1 MGAMNLPAPPSTYR
15 FALRLL
21 GLILSLLLAGC
32 GNFSRLAADILESG
46 GTLRVVSGS
55 LQAPACERCELII
68 AVLGDAKGDAI
79 HNYRVF
85 ERPGEF
91 RIAALNTSRYLFAFQ
106 DLNRDFTY
114 QENEPAVWFD
124 LSARGIVNNSV
135 TDVVLDIGSPRVR
148 PSPRVAGLFEL
159 RGTGLGH
166 IDVLLGRVTTIDD
179 PRFNEEA
186 AEMGMWEPLGYMKTG
201 HAGIFFLEPYDPSR
215 IPVLFVHGI
224 NGTPQN
230 FRRLIDNLDRSR
242 FQAWVI
248 NYPSGFDL
256 RALGDGL
263 LGVLAELRLR
273 HDFKRMHIV
282 AHSMGGLLI
291 REYLAECSRARACD
305 YVDKVISVATPYAGI
320 ENMSLYLDLATVVM
334 PVWRNLLPDGPFLG
348 NLFTAP
354 LPPGASLHIAF
365 AYLSDRSPT
374 GKPGDGVVSLKTQLR
389 LDAQREA
396 ASMRGFHEDHV
407 GVLSSEELRDY
418 VNTVLTR

>member
-1 MGAMNLPAPPSTYR
+1 MGAMNFLVPPSTHH
-15 FALRLL
+15 FTFRLL
-21 GLILSLLLAGC
+21 GLIVALLLAGC
-32 GNFSRLAADILESG
+32 GNFSRLAADIMESG
-46 GTLRVVSGS
+46 GTLRLVSGS
-55 LQAPACERCELII
+55 LQAPACERCALIVV
-68 AVLGDAKGDAI
+68 VLGDERGDAI

-85 ERPGEF
+85 EHPGDF

-114 QENEPAVWFD
+114 QANEPAAWFD
-124 LSARGIVNNSV
+124 LGRRDIDKNSV
-135 TDVVLDIGSPRVR
+135 ANVALEIGAPMLR
-148 PSPRVAGLFEL
+148 PGPQVAGLFEL
-159 RGTGLGH
+159 RGKGLGH
-166 IDVLLGRVTTIDD
+166 IDVLLGKVTTIDD
-179 PRFNEEA
+179 QRFDKEA

-230 FRRLIDNLDRSR
+230 FRALIDSLDHSR

-273 HDFKRMHIV
+273 HDFQRMHIV

-305 YVDKVISVATPYAGI
+305 YVDKVVSIATPYGGI
-320 ENMSLYLDLATVVM
+320 ENMSLYLDLTTVVM

-348 NLFTAP
+348 NLFKAP
-354 LPPGASLHIAF
+354 LPPGASMHIAF

-389 LDAQREA
+389 PDAQREA
-396 ASMRGFHEDHV
+396 TSMRGFHEDHV
-407 GVLSSEELRDY
+407 SVLASDELQDY
-418 VNTVLTR
+418 VKMVLKR

>member
-1 MGAMNLPAPPSTYR
+1 MGSMKFLLPSPTHGITR
-15 FALRLL
+15 GLL
-21 GLILSLLLAGC
+21 GLIIALFFAGC
-32 GNFSRLAADILESG
+32 GNFSRLAADIMESA
-46 GTLRVVSGS
+46 GTLRLVSGS
-55 LQAPACERCELII
+55 LQAPACERCELIV
-68 AVLGDAKGDAI
+68 AVLGDERGDAI

-85 ERPGEF
+85 EHPGNF

-114 QENEPAVWFD
+114 QDNEPGAWFD
-124 LSARGIVNNSV
+124 LAGRDIDRNSV
-135 TDVVLDIGSPRVR
+135 ADIVLEIGAPLVR
-148 PSPRVAGLFEL
+148 PGPRVAGLFEL

-166 IDVLLGRVTTIDD
+166 IDILLGKVTTIDD
-179 PRFNEEA
+179 PRFDKEA
-186 AEMGMWEPLGYMKTG
+186 AERGMWEPLGYMKTG
-201 HAGIFFLEPYDPSR
+201 HAGIFLLEPFDPFR

-230 FRRLIDNLDRSR
+230 FRALIDSLDRSR
-242 FQAWVI
+242 FQVWVI

-273 HDFKRMHIV
+273 YDFQRMHIV

-291 REYLAECSRARACD
+291 REYLSECSRARACD

-334 PVWRNLLPDGPFLG
+334 PVWRNLLPDGPFLSM
-348 NLFTAP
+348 LFNDP

-389 LDAQREA
+389 DDAQREA
-396 ASMRGFHEDHV
+396 SSLRGFNEDHV
-407 GVLSSEELRDY
+407 SVLTSKELQAYVNAVLSR
-418 VNTVLTR
+418 

>member
-1 MGAMNLPAPPSTYR
+1 MNTPTTPPNPHLA
-15 FALRLL
+15 FRLL
-21 GLILSLLLAGC
+21 GLILTLFLVGC
-32 GNFSRLAADILESG
+32 GNFTRLAADIMESG

-68 AVLGDAKGDAI
+68 TVLGDERGDAI

-85 ERPGEF
+85 ERPGDF

-114 QENEPAVWFD
+114 QANEPGVWFD
-124 LSARGIVNNSV
+124 LAARDIDRNSV
-135 TDVVLDIGSPRVR
+135 ADIVLEIAAPMVRPGPRVTD
-148 PSPRVAGLFEL
+148 LFEL

-166 IDVLLGRVTTIDD
+166 IDVLLGKVTTIDD
-179 PRFNEEA
+179 KRFDNEA

-230 FRRLIDNLDRSR
+230 FRALIDKLDRRR

-273 HDFKRMHIV
+273 HDFQRMHIV

-291 REYLAECSRARACD
+291 REYLGECSRAKACD

-320 ENMSLYLDLATVVM
+320 ENMSLYLDLTTVVM
-334 PVWRNLLPDGPFLG
+334 PVWRNLLPTGPFLG
-348 NLFTAP
+348 NLFTDP
-354 LPPGASLHIAF
+354 LPPKASLHIAF

-389 LDAQREA
+389 PEAQREA
-396 ASMRGFHEDHV
+396 TSMRGFHEDHV
-407 GVLSSEELRDY
+407 SVLASEALQDY
-418 VNTVLTR
+418 VNMVLQR

>member
-1 MGAMNLPAPPSTYR
+1 MDAMNFPMPPSTHR
-15 FALRLL
+15 IRLWLL
-21 GLILSLLLAGC
+21 GLTITLLLAGC
-32 GNFSRLAADILESG
+32 GNFSRLAADIMESG

-68 AVLGDAKGDAI
+68 AVLGDERGDAI

-85 ERPGEF
+85 ERPGDF

-114 QENEPAVWFD
+114 QANEPGVWFD
-124 LSARGIVNNSV
+124 LAGRDIDRNSV
-135 TDVVLDIGSPRVR
+135 TDVVLEIGAPLVR
-148 PSPRVAGLFEL
+148 PGPRVADLFEL

-166 IDVLLGRVTTIDD
+166 VDVLLGKVTTIDD
-179 PRFNEEA
+179 PRFDKEA

-230 FRRLIDNLDRSR
+230 FRALINNLDRRR

-273 HDFKRMHIV
+273 HDFQRMHIV

-305 YVDKVISVATPYAGI
+305 YVDKVVSIATPYGGI

-334 PVWRNLLPDGPFLG
+334 PVWRNLLPNGPFLG
-348 NLFTAP
+348 NLFKEP
-354 LPPGASLHIAF
+354 LPPSASLHIAF
-365 AYLSDRSPT
+365 AYVSDRSPT

-389 LDAQREA
+389 IDAQREA
-396 ASMRGFHEDHV
+396 TSMRGFHEDHV
-407 GVLSSEELRDY
+407 SVLACKELQDY
-418 VNTVLTR
+418 MNKVLAP